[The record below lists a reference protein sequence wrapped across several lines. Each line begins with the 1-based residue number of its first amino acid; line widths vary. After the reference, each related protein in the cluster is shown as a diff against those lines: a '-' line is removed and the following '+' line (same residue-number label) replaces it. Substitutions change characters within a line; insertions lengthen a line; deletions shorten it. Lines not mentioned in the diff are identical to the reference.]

1 LDPSIPWHSS
11 IPAVQA
17 AVATA
22 GIPGLSYAAD
32 AVAAAGQIDS
42 QDSTLLST
50 FIFLAFAI

>member
-17 AVATA
+17 AVAT
-22 GIPGLSYAAD
+22 GIPGLGYAAD